1 MNLKHEFDKFVNSS
15 QSQALD
21 FYLIIQAHQ
30 GMPSWDWE
38 RAEPSSSKSSLDAGT

>member
-30 GMPSWDWE
+30 GMPSWE